1 VPWACVARL
10 ALSRSAGG
18 ISMARRV
25 LRLGLVARRSVA
37 RELTPLLYT
46 MRRPPGVECD
56 EAVTIPCSAVVS
68 MLSAGLRSAADSVPP
83 GVAHLPR
90 PLPPAVEAQGA
101 RGPPRGSLR
110 GQGSG
115 RHYLPRRRGAGRTR
129 TAQGHRSGTRAPAGH
144 YLPPSRR
151 RAHED
156 RPGASLR
163 DQGSRRPLP
172 PAVEAQGARGPPR
185 GSLWGQGS
193 RRPLP
198 PAVEA
203 QGARGPPLGIPP
215 GPGLPPAPSPA
226 AEAQSSPGPPRAV
239 PPGLGVPPAPSPAV
253 EAQSARA
260 PPRAVPP
267 GLGVPPAIPPAV
279 EAQGARGPPLG
290 IPPGPGLPPAPSP
303 AVEAQSSRGPPRA
316 VPPGPGLPPAPSPA
330 VEAQSSRGPPRAV
343 PPGLGVPPAIPPGR
357 GVPPA
362 PSPAVERAGPPRAG
376 TLSGPVAGGLLPRQ
390 SRPRCG
396 RGRIL
401 RASWVGDGP
410 CPATYS
416 RSVRR

>member
-115 RHYLPRRRGAGRTR
+115 RHYLP
-129 TAQGHRSGTRAPAGH
+129 
-144 YLPPSRR
+144 PSRR

-253 EAQSARA
+253 EAQS
-260 PPRAVPP
+260 
-267 GLGVPPAIPPAV
+267 
-279 EAQGARGPPLG
+279 
-290 IPPGPGLPPAPSP
+290 
-303 AVEAQSSRGPPRA
+303 
-316 VPPGPGLPPAPSPA
+316 
-330 VEAQSSRGPPRAV
+330 SRGPPRAV